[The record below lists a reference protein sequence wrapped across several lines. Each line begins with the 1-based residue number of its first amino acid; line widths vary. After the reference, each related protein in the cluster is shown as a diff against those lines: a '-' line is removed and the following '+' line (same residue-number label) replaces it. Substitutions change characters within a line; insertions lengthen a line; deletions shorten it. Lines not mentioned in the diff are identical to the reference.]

1 MIIAINISRH
11 VLYMPRFGVHVTALH
26 IHLFQFTCKDNYFN
40 VVKDIDW
47 RQIKKNRYCLIF
59 LQNMFCH
66 ILSPVI

>member
-11 VLYMPRFGVHVTALH
+11 VLYMPRFGV
-26 IHLFQFTCKDNYFN
+26 QFTCKDNYFN
-40 VVKDIDW
+40 VSKDIDW
-47 RQIKKNRYCLIF
+47 RQKKKNRYCLIF